1 MVILAISKIVR
12 DFSEAYGRIPRSRH
26 SRFARVLLIGFL
38 MVLFHLISLL
48 GGGGGNA
55 NLLAETNVTN
65 LRSVNVYNL

>member
-48 GGGGGNA
+48 GGGENA

>member
-48 GGGGGNA
+48 GGGGNA